1 MAPHLSHYPL
11 VLVPSLCHDGTMD
24 LTPYVSNLGREFAT
38 LAEAGGDE
46 SRALVERLT
55 GSLESAIRM
64 TLLDALSAATD
75 EITQDLA
82 PGSVELRL
90 RGRDPNFV
98 VTARPAEPIEDAT
111 EDDAAPADG
120 GTPIAEDGPT
130 ARINVRLPEQ
140 LKAAVEEAAAKEGR
154 SVNAWL
160 VRAASSALQQPDR
173 VQHAQQRGKPTKQ
186 SLTGWVR

>member
-1 MAPHLSHYPL
+1 
-11 VLVPSLCHDGTMD
+11 
-24 LTPYVSNLGREFAT
+24 LTSYVSNLGREFAT

-46 SRALVERLT
+46 ARALVERLT

-75 EITQDLA
+75 EITRDLA

-98 VTARPAEPIEDAT
+98 VTAPPAAPIEDAAQ
-111 EDDAAPADG
+111 DDPAVADG
-120 GTPIAEDGPT
+120 GALIAEDGPSS
-130 ARINVRLPEQ
+130 RINVRLPEQ
-140 LKAAVEEAAAKEGR
+140 LKTAVEEAAAKEGR

-160 VRAASSALQQPDR
+160 VRAASVALQRADR
-173 VQHAQQRGKPTKQ
+173 DQHPEQRGSDKWTKQ
-186 SLTGWVR
+186 RLTGWVR